1 MAERGQD
8 GSVPSGPTNSDT
20 SDLAKMGV
28 QQHDEV
34 LIFWECFGKRMAR
47 FFPEAAERALEIA
60 SQVAAHGIV
69 TVGGM
74 ADLSLE
80 ALEECILVGGGNVK
94 WAKAVY
100 SLVQSGTSH
109 PTRHHDLL
117 TRYQPPP
124 SAALVSS
131 MKKQPCA
138 PRFEGGPL
146 GATLIKDGTLGALIL
161 PRDRLL
167 AAVRDTKDPQLN
179 ILSWSDTVA
188 VMEVVHVWIIAK
200 YGSVACCGTLFDHL
214 AAQLDASMG
223 GLFAKPFGKL
233 TWKAKLYGKF
243 KTKRRPENSEIAMD
257 EVMASNICNGTK
269 QLMTQGLTLK
279 IVQPKALPACQE
291 EQENAGANGR
301 QQALWHEDGLDEMDD
316 EDVGK
321 AEEDVIKHKEHE
333 GETKGASEI
342 IPGKCLAAPC
352 NPYFSP
358 PPPTPPPPTP
368 CTGKAPQ
375 MQRASAIARLRRSL
389 RSLPHCLPQSLL
401 TARASMQHLLIL
413 RSQVFYLRHGRAS
426 RVCRE
431 LG

>member
-1 MAERGQD
+1 MAERGHVD
-8 GSVPSGPTNSDT
+8 GCVPSGPTNSDT

-34 LIFWECFGKRMAR
+34 LVFWECFGKRMAR

-80 ALEECILVGGGNVK
+80 ALEECIVVGGGNVK

-109 PTRHHDLL
+109 RHHDL

-124 SAALVSS
+124 SATLVSC

-214 AAQLDASMG
+214 AAQLDASRG

-233 TWKAKLYGKF
+233 TWKEKLYGKF

-257 EVMASNICNGTK
+257 EMMASNICDGTK
-269 QLMTQGLTLK
+269 QLMAQGLKLK
-279 IVQPKALPACQE
+279 IVQPKAVPDE

-301 QQALWHEDGLDEMDD
+301 QQALWHVGGLEEMDYDDLGEEKD
-316 EDVGK
+316 EDK
-321 AEEDVIKHKEHE
+321 DEEHE
-333 GETKGASEI
+333 GETKGAAEI
-342 IPGKCLAAPC
+342 VLGKCLAAPC
-352 NPYFSP
+352 NPY
-358 PPPTPPPPTP
+358 
-368 CTGKAPQ
+368 
-375 MQRASAIARLRRSL
+375 
-389 RSLPHCLPQSLL
+389 LP
-401 TARASMQHLLIL
+401 
-413 RSQVFYLRHGRAS
+413 
-426 RVCRE
+426 
-431 LG
+431 LGAD